1 MATSRPVGI
10 CFANLTFA
18 KFPLPM
24 VLTNRYL
31 PICGSLGS
39 RILLDCNRVDD
50 DDEIGAPV
58 GGAVLLLLLLF

>member
-1 MATSRPVGI
+1 
-10 CFANLTFA
+10 
-18 KFPLPM
+18 LPM